1 MVKNVHPI
9 IKKFIPLVNVLAQ
22 TFGENCEVVLHD
34 FYDVSNSIVTIENG
48 HVTGRT
54 IDSSMTDITYNKVV
68 DGNVDKDIINYTGKS
83 KDGSVVKSSTTFIRD
98 DDGKVIGCF
107 CINFD
112 LTELVSVKRVL
123 DDIMKI
129 DSDLVL
135 SKTGDS
141 RNDNVSEVLSN
152 LVNSAIN
159 KYGKPVIYMTKED
172 KVEIVKKLE
181 EQGTFR
187 IKGAIDY
194 LADVLCVSRYT
205 IYNYLDEIR

>member
-1 MVKNVHPI
+1 MIKDVNPI
-9 IKKFIPLVNVLAQ
+9 IKKFIPLVNVLAK

-34 FYDVSNSIVTIENG
+34 FSNISNSIVAIENG
-48 HVTGRT
+48 HITGRT
-54 IDSSMTDITYNKVV
+54 IDSAMTDITYKKVV
-68 DGNVDKDIINYTGKS
+68 DGNIDEDIINYTGKS
-83 KDGSVVKSSTTFIRD
+83 KDGSVLKSSTTFIRD

-112 LTELVSVKRVL
+112 LTELVSAKRVL

-135 SKTGDS
+135 RKTGDDK
-141 RNDNVSEVLSN
+141 NDNVSEILSN
-152 LVNSAIN
+152 LVNSAID
-159 KYGKPVIYMTKED
+159 KYGKPIIYMTKED